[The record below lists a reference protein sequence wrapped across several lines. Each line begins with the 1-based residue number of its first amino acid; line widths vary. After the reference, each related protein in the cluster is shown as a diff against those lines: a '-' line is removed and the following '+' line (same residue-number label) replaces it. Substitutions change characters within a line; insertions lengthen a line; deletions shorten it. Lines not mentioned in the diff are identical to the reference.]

1 MPLKGIEDGSLT
13 THKWAISAIMSQQ
26 VSFIVDDGRMET
38 TEIMGIFPIEYQQVS
53 TKWLSIKGYFRIKA
67 QCISRKLLIE
77 TARAASK

>member
-13 THKWAISAIMSQQ
+13 THEWEMSVIMSLQ

-53 TKWLSIKGYFRIKA
+53 TKGRPKEGICCINA
-67 QCISRKLLIE
+67 QWFYSTTATAISK
-77 TARAASK
+77 